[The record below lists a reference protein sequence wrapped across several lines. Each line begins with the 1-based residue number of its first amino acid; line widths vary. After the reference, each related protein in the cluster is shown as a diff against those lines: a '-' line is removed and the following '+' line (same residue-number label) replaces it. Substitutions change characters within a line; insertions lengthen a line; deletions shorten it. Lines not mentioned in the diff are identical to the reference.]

1 MRFLKTGW
9 LWLGVA
15 MFLLDQVS
23 KYLAITHLKPGDVRR
38 PFIPGFIEL
47 QYAQNIGAAFSILPG
62 KTTTLIAIA
71 VLTIVMIGVYLA
83 LSTDEDGPIL
93 RCGLTLILAGTVG
106 NLVDRS
112 THGFVIDMFHFIVPG
127 WETFPIFNVAD
138 VLIDTGVGL
147 LFVDFGLDLL
157 KRDKK
162 EPEAPAEGSAHQ

>member
-1 MRFLKTGW
+1 MIKLLTSKWFS
-9 LWLGVA
+9 LGVA
-15 MFLLDQVS
+15 MFLVDQVT
-23 KYLAITHLKPGDVRR
+23 KYLAYWHLRPGDVRR
-38 PFIPGFIEL
+38 GFIPGFIEL

-83 LSTDEDGPIL
+83 LSTDEDGPLL

-147 LFVDFGLDLL
+147 LFVDFGLDLM
-157 KRDKK
+157 KREKK
-162 EPEAPAEGSAHQ
+162 EEPEAEAKPLS